1 MAGKKMKKMA
11 MKAVT
16 AGNCDCA
23 SCGPFGKLEMYMLV
37 FLGGLGL
44 LNAFSWLP
52 LGPNNLLFQY
62 VWSVLVL
69 VIGMTRLLGV
79 KY

>member
-1 MAGKKMKKMA
+1 MAGKKMKKA
-11 MKAVT
+11 AKA
-16 AGNCDCA
+16 AKCDCS

-44 LNAFSWLP
+44 VSAFNWIP
-52 LGPNNLLFQY
+52 LGSNTILFQY

-69 VIGMTRLLGV
+69 VIGFTRLLGV
-79 KY
+79 EY